1 MVASGDGADRSTDV
15 LMAGGD
21 SQIAVQVRELRSEL
35 QARGSTNNRLAQ
47 IGALRS
53 KRVPQTI
60 VFATTRK
67 ADRGVISLHGSRGQ
81 FCGETQFL
89 FLCLESMRAVGLGE
103 GSGAG
108 DRAAGAA
115 YDTSVGI

>member
-15 LMAGGD
+15 LIADGD
-21 SQIAVQVRELRSEL
+21 SQVQVQVRELRSEL
-35 QARGSTNNRLAQ
+35 QARGSTNNWLAQ

-60 VFATTRK
+60 VVATTRK
-67 ADRGVISLHGSRGQ
+67 ADRGVISLHGTRGQ

-89 FLCLESMRAVGLGE
+89 LLCLESMRAVAWGRGAVRNG
-103 GSGAG
+103 GSGCM
-108 DRAAGAA
+108 RRL
-115 YDTSVGI
+115 